1 MSWKYIIKKY
11 IGKCKVKGCKN
22 QANPD
27 VSYIDGPGEVIADVM
42 RVKGLQYK
50 PHHFCEDHQDD
61 FLARQQEIYYAGGF
75 ENDMPIV
82 EQVLREYRHLE
93 DLEPLEEGE

>member
-1 MSWKYIIKKY
+1 M
-11 IGKCKVKGCKN
+11 VKN

-27 VSYIDGPGEVIADVM
+27 VSYIDGPGEVINDIM
-42 RVKGLQYK
+42 RTKRLSYK
-50 PHHFCEDHQDD
+50 PHHFCDDHQND

-75 ENDMPIV
+75 ENDMGIV